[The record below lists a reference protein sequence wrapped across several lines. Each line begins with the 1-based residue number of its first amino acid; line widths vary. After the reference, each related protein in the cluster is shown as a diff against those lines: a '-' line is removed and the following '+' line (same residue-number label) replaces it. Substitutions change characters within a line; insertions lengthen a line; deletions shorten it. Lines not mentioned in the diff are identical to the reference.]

1 MSAEAVDP
9 VALAA
14 LAEQLARAAGEM
26 IAQGRPDRVEVAA
39 TKSSPTDV
47 VTAMDRAAEALIT
60 DLLARARPDDA
71 VFGEEGVRVAGA
83 SGLTWVIDPI
93 DGTVNY
99 LYGLPAYA
107 VSVAVVTGDP
117 GGARRLARRWP
128 AACYN
133 PASTETWTAAAGSG
147 AFLNGVRLGV
157 LPAPDLS
164 QALIGTGFGYRAQ
177 DRAAQAEVLGA
188 LLPLV
193 RDIRRIGSAALDL
206 CAVAT
211 GRLDGYYERGL
222 HVWDIAAGL
231 LVVLEAGGAVTGPAG
246 GAPSEEL
253 VVCAREP
260 LLSVLLERVD
270 IPAAERRCDG
280 KHCVLIALIAP
291 SLGALRT
298 ETQGHLS
305 LVRPLCG
312 CGRTARRTSPWCRFA
327 PVARIVHNRPAPQGT
342 KADGGALPVR
352 CLIRVLGPARDHPMD
367 PPIRTPTF
375 HPGA

>member
-1 MSAEAVDP
+1 MSAAAVDP
-9 VALAA
+9 VALVA

-26 IAQGRPDRVEVAA
+26 IARGRPAQVEVAA

-117 GGARRLARRWP
+117 GVPGAWRPVAG
-128 AACYN
+128 CVYN
-133 PASTETWTAAAGSG
+133 PASTESWTAASGAG
-147 AFLNGVRLGV
+147 AFLDGVRLGV
-157 LPAPDLS
+157 LPAPELS
-164 QALIGTGFGYRAQ
+164 QSLIGTGFGYRAQ

-253 VVCAREP
+253 VVCAWEP

-270 IPAAERRCDG
+270 IPAADDG
-280 KHCVLIALIAP
+280 VME
-291 SLGALRT
+291 ST
-298 ETQGHLS
+298 VS
-305 LVRPLCG
+305 
-312 CGRTARRTSPWCRFA
+312 
-327 PVARIVHNRPAPQGT
+327 
-342 KADGGALPVR
+342 
-352 CLIRVLGPARDHPMD
+352 
-367 PPIRTPTF
+367 
-375 HPGA
+375 